1 MYFFYHHAYIIVFC
15 VVQFIVVLGEGHD
28 CRGADRHLA
37 QCPFSRCC
45 CHTRHLDKAE
55 AKRWAAE
62 EEAAVAA
69 AAVAAAAARAEA
81 EKRARAEAERRAAGE
96 KEVAA
101 AADAAAR
108 AQAYKRA
115 RTELEW

>member
-15 VVQFIVVLGEGHD
+15 VVQFVVVLGEGHD

-45 CHTRHLDKAE
+45 HTRRARGCENRTRVE

-62 EEAAVAA
+62 EAAVA
-69 AAVAAAAARAEA
+69 AAAAARAEA
-81 EKRARAEAERRAAGE
+81 DKRTRAEVERSAADEEAAAAAAARAEADKRARAEAE
-96 KEVAA
+96 
-101 AADAAAR
+101 
-108 AQAYKRA
+108 Q
-115 RTELEW
+115 

>member
-15 VVQFIVVLGEGHD
+15 VVQFIVVLGEEHD

-45 CHTRHLDKAE
+45 HTRAEHAAVAAAVAAAAAVAVARAE
-55 AKRWAAE
+55 ADKRTRAEAERWAAEE

-69 AAVAAAAARAEA
+69 AAA
-81 EKRARAEAERRAAGE
+81 RAAGG
-96 KEVAA
+96 
-101 AADAAAR
+101 
-108 AQAYKRA
+108 
-115 RTELEW
+115 